1 MNREIKFRA
10 WDKLN
15 NTMLPDMNPYANWL
29 ELPIMQF
36 IGIKDKFDTLIYEG
50 DIIEVPLVSEEG
62 DINFD
67 KFQIGEIVYEGVSF
81 YFKSHNLDGDI
92 EMVSVDYYDEN
103 LIEVIG
109 NIYETP
115 EKLINL

>member
-10 WDKLN
+10 WDEMN
-15 NTMLPDMNPYANWL
+15 NTMLSAINPYANWL
-29 ELPIMQF
+29 EWPIMQF
-36 IGIKDKFDTLIYEG
+36 IGIKDKFDIPIYEG
-50 DIIEVPLVSEEG
+50 DIIEVPTVSEDG
-62 DINFD
+62 DVDFN
-67 KFQIGEIVYEGVSF
+67 KMQVGEIVYEGVSF
-81 YFKSHNLDGDI
+81 YFKSHNSDGDI